1 MPRRSCRH
9 LFERRRHSQDVYYA
23 KQPREYNYVNDG
35 VHNIEIVRTALRY
48 NSTVRLTDLHGGPY
62 FPIKLVDQVIAF
74 FQGGNATATTCSI
87 RHAWKFHLMTLPTA
101 TCIAWIDQTQSRSGH
116 DSDTLVFLL
125 IPEAH
130 GTFHRVSK
138 MIMRIFLRLYIA
150 TCIVTQYL
158 QPLLAMKRALRR
170 YPIHPSSSA
179 AVFVLF
185 AGEPTSLILS
195 NRFVCA
201 VAVLDLVFSSEY
213 LAQSCLRIACSDDST
228 LFVLGIMYLSHVVWF
243 AYASLALMNQML
255 HRAKKSAWF
264 RPVKATLLAILSYF
278 LGGVCSYYQSL
289 VPGVMT
295 LYFVLFNID
304 AVSDASGTVVTIDT
318 IYVWVFFAFCMCLLQ
333 LVVAAVL
340 PWIHHGLSL
349 TKSKLA
355 VFSRHLSGSSS
366 TNAIMAFRSVAPL
379 ATSVPR
385 RGSQQQL
392 VPKDFKHCFVRWV
405 YLRGLDIR
413 DVFEGATIYS
423 IFEVDP
429 SFQAQATLSQRG
441 TDCYIMG
448 YANTKNPQHPIEATR
463 VSLVTQLT
471 RHVVLDGTE
480 RAHRVKRMWIQSF
493 ESPRAVGQVDM
504 TVSREGN
511 VSVEFC
517 PGKMQSV
524 WCA

>member
-1 MPRRSCRH
+1 MLDDLPPRTASRRSSKRVH
-9 LFERRRHSQDVYYA
+9 AIRFGFSSIVVLTLFCINLVVMPFKPYLSEQASILPPSFRASPPFPKTLSVPFPPETWNFFLEYYA

-62 FPIKLVDQVIAF
+62 FPIKLVDQVIAC

-138 MIMRIFLRLYIA
+138 MIMRIFLSLYIA

-179 AVFVLF
+179 AVFVIF

-264 RPVKATLLAILSYF
+264 RPVNATLLAILSYF
-278 LGGVCSYYQSL
+278 LGGVCS
-289 VPGVMT
+289 
-295 LYFVLFNID
+295 
-304 AVSDASGTVVTIDT
+304 
-318 IYVWVFFAFCMCLLQ
+318 
-333 LVVAAVL
+333 
-340 PWIHHGLSL
+340 
-349 TKSKLA
+349 
-355 VFSRHLSGSSS
+355 
-366 TNAIMAFRSVAPL
+366 
-379 ATSVPR
+379 
-385 RGSQQQL
+385 
-392 VPKDFKHCFVRWV
+392 
-405 YLRGLDIR
+405 
-413 DVFEGATIYS
+413 
-423 IFEVDP
+423 
-429 SFQAQATLSQRG
+429 
-441 TDCYIMG
+441 
-448 YANTKNPQHPIEATR
+448 
-463 VSLVTQLT
+463 
-471 RHVVLDGTE
+471 
-480 RAHRVKRMWIQSF
+480 
-493 ESPRAVGQVDM
+493 
-504 TVSREGN
+504 
-511 VSVEFC
+511 
-517 PGKMQSV
+517 
-524 WCA
+524 